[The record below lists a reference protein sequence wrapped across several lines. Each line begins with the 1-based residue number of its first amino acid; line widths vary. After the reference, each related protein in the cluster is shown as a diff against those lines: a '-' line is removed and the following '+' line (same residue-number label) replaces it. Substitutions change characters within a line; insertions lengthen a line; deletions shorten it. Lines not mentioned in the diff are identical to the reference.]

1 MWKKKCAAM
10 ERSHWIWL
18 GEGRD
23 ELYYSLELR
32 INQSRIIALMVG

>member
-1 MWKKKCAAM
+1 M
-10 ERSHWIWL
+10 EKEVCSDGAKSL
-18 GEGRD
+18 DLVGEGRD